1 MKEHKGPGPVR
12 GIQIAL
18 ALCLL
23 SSSSAFAVLG
33 QRSDSVVK
41 MATSMKAK
49 IKAASTSSSAYTAQ
63 DVELNGTKIR
73 EYLNSDGVV
82 FAVAWQ
88 GVIEPD
94 LSSLLGDYY
103 TEYSQA
109 LRTTEKSAATKRNLN
124 IETTRMK
131 VRKFGHMRS
140 WHGLAYV
147 SSLVPEGVS
156 VEDLSL

>member
-1 MKEHKGPGPVR
+1 MTKCMRLTH
-12 GIQIAL
+12 GITCAVIAL
-18 ALCLL
+18 C

-33 QRSDSVVK
+33 QRSDSVTQ
-41 MATSMKAK
+41 MATRMKAK
-49 IKAASTSSSAYTAQ
+49 IKAASTTSSSWTAQ
-63 DVELNGTKIR
+63 DLVTEGTTVR

-88 GVIEPD
+88 GVLEPD

-109 LRTTEKSAATKRNLN
+109 LRSTARSPMTKRNLN
-124 IETTRMK
+124 VETNRVK
-131 VRKFGHMRS
+131 VKRFGHMRS
-140 WHGLAYV
+140 WHGLAYLPN
-147 SSLVPEGVS
+147 LVPAGVS